1 MKITI
6 NQDCDECYE
15 CVEACQGDL
24 LTEELIRKDYT
35 LYSEECTYCESCMA
49 CCPLDA
55 IMVTNPLIE
64 EIICLR

>member
-6 NQDCDECYE
+6 NEKCDECYE

-35 LYSEECTYCESCMA
+35 LYSDECTYCESCMA
-49 CCPLDA
+49 CCPRDA
-55 IMVTNPLIE
+55 ITVTNPLIE
-64 EIICLR
+64 EITCLR